1 MIRRLSYLLALW
13 LLFLPLSCVREMGDD
28 LPDGPYIQLDVYCND
43 PLEGKAGAD
52 GVRDGVDRYNE
63 NLISSVDFFFWPAGA
78 EGMDAAFHVKR
89 TSGNRRSDVFRIELT
104 SEDIN
109 NKIFPSYPSDIR
121 QARVMAVVNYPGTL
135 VPDENDLSG
144 TSLETLE
151 SLVVTSDFVSPT
163 DHKQTSFMMSG
174 NTVID
179 LRGRSQIMA
188 ATGTIALERYAC
200 KMTVAVK
207 VAEEVTLSDG
217 EVWRPMLEGMEIYL
231 VNAVNTVAL
240 GGEDE
245 TPEYFSYSANRK
257 KFVRKDLD
265 GNYVPYLDMDGDYY
279 NTFPMYMYPQ
289 RWTYGSNGGY
299 DREPYLKLV
308 VPWARTTDGG
318 YASTQKQ
325 FYYKIVMPDD
335 ARSGFKRRF
344 ARNNWY
350 HVNIDVSILGAETDE
365 ASVTIYTG
373 SCYCVYWQD
382 KDVVIKQAEIGNARY
397 LSVDK
402 NRYELHNVP
411 SVDIRYT
418 TSHPVIIKEGSIRVT
433 RPYYGES
440 GAGTQTLGGIVRKA
454 GKNDIY
460 KEGSLYLDYPES
472 YRINLSED
480 HRDWFENTGISILYK
495 HPLNNDYTSP
505 MFDYSPY
512 DVSFSLV
519 HEDRPDDNRFRK
531 DITLLQRPAIYI
543 DALPNSDSTVVFIRN
558 GSQNRKIYKSDYW
571 GYVYVDNEQLVR
583 RSEAELI
590 EFQDL
595 ADSLGYT
602 LEEYHWRAIWYTG
615 GSRDI
620 FNICVTVLPANSDL
634 VIGDPRM
641 DEVDNLRD
649 DFHEGPALYGPSP
662 RRLRWYRPTESSSR
676 TENMLAPSYRIA
688 SKHGG
693 IEFGNL
699 NFEQAKWRCATYQ
712 EDGFPAGRWRLPT
725 KGEIK
730 FISQLSANKIF
741 TYLFSNSVY
750 WSANGA
756 IQVSDGT
763 VKDSDTKNALTRCV
777 YDSWYWG
784 DEQHEPRTEF
794 VWGDME

>member
-13 LLFLPLSCVREMGDD
+13 LLILPLSCVKEAEGDSY
-28 LPDGPYIQLDVYCND
+28 DGPYIQLDVFCND
-43 PLEGKAGAD
+43 PLESKAGAD
-52 GVRDGVDRYNE
+52 GVRDGIDRYNE
-63 NLISSVDFFFWPAGA
+63 NLIGTVDFFFWPAGA
-78 EGMDAAFHVKR
+78 EDRDATFHVKR

-109 NKIFPSYPSDIR
+109 NRIFPSYPSDIR
-121 QARVMAVVNYPGTL
+121 QAKVMAVANYPGTL

-144 TSLETLE
+144 TSLEEIE
-151 SLVVTSDFVSPT
+151 SILVDTDFVSPA
-163 DHKQTSFMMSG
+163 DHKQASFMMSG
-174 NTVID
+174 STDID

-188 ATGTIALERYAC
+188 ATGTVALLRYAC
-200 KMTVAVK
+200 KMTVGVN
-207 VAEEVTLSDG
+207 VAEEVTLDNG
-217 EVWRPMLEGMEIYL
+217 EVWHPMLEGMEIYL
-231 VNAVNTVAL
+231 VNAVRTVSL
-240 GGEDE
+240 GGEDG
-245 TPEYFSYSANRK
+245 TPTYFSYSGNRK
-257 KFVRKDLD
+257 KFVRQDLD
-265 GNYVPYLDMDGDYY
+265 GNYVPYLDKDGDYY
-279 NTFPMYMYPQ
+279 NTYPMYMYPQ
-289 RWTYGSNGGY
+289 HWTYGSNDGY

-308 VPWARTTDGG
+308 VPWARSAEGG
-318 YASTQKQ
+318 YSSTQKQ

-335 ARSGFKRRF
+335 KRDGFKRRF

-365 ASVTIYTG
+365 ASVTIYSG

-402 NRYELHNVP
+402 ERHELYNVP
-411 SVDIRYT
+411 SVNIRYT

-440 GAGTQTLGGIVRKA
+440 GAGTRTLGGIVRKA

-460 KEGSLYLDYPES
+460 KQGSLYLDYPDTC
-472 YRINLSED
+472 RTKLSED
-480 HRDWFENTGISILYK
+480 GQDWFENTGTSILFK
-495 HPLNNDYTSP
+495 HPLNNDYASS

-519 HEDRPDDNRFRK
+519 HEDRPDDDRFRK
-531 DITLLQRPAIYI
+531 DITLLQRPGIYI
-543 DALPNSDSTVVFIRN
+543 NALANSDPTVVFIKN
-558 GSQNRKIYKSDYW
+558 GTAGRKLYKSDYW

-583 RSEAELI
+583 QGEEDLAAY
-590 EFQDL
+590 QDL
-595 ADSLGYT
+595 AESLGYT
-602 LEEYHWRAIWYTG
+602 LEEYHWRAVWYTG

-620 FNICVTVLPANSDL
+620 FNINVTVLPSSSDL
-634 VIGDPRM
+634 VIGDPRT
-641 DEVDNLRD
+641 DDVDNLRD
-649 DFHEGPALYGPSP
+649 DFHEAPALYGPSP
-662 RRLRWYRPTESSSR
+662 RRLRWYHPTESSPR
-676 TENMLAPSYRIA
+676 TANMLAPSYRIA

-693 IEFGNL
+693 VEFGNL
-699 NFEQAKWRCATYQ
+699 NFEQAQWRCAAYQ

-730 FISQLSANKIF
+730 FISMLSANKIF
-741 TYLFSNSVY
+741 TYLFSNAVY

-756 IQVSDGT
+756 IAVSEGNVTDSNSGT
-763 VKDSDTKNALTRCV
+763 ALTRCV

-784 DEQHEPRTEF
+784 DEQHDPRTEF
-794 VWGDME
+794 VWGDRE